1 MLSAIPNPDVLCYL
15 SLAPL
20 AGTLNPRTR
29 LLAVHKIVATKGAEL
44 WATRDGNPQAP
55 CIILIAGANASHL
68 MWPQEFCDLLVE
80 KGFSVIRYDHR
91 DTGKS
96 SKVDFSQNP
105 YTLHDLA
112 EDIVA
117 VMDGFEVKKAHAVG
131 LSMGGTLVQ
140 VAALDHPDR
149 FLSAT
154 VMLTA
159 ALDVDFAGSIDR
171 AYTREPN
178 PLGLPSPRREVL
190 DVLANRAVATGT
202 LDEELEKRT
211 TEWLAL
217 SGDKAIV
224 IPEEFHDWE
233 ARAIDHA
240 GTLVQPMNH
249 ALAAPIPIARA
260 KELAGIR
267 IPFLVIQGS
276 QDPLNPPPHGRHI
289 AELIPSSKF
298 VEITEL
304 GHSLPSSLHSVIV
317 KTISA
322 HAMASVQVITDNSF
336 HETTCGSP

>member
-1 MLSAIPNPDVLCYL
+1 MIA
-15 SLAPL
+15 A
-20 AGTLNPRTR
+20 
-29 LLAVHKIVATKGAEL
+29 KGAEL
-44 WATRDGNPQAP
+44 WATRDGNPNNP
-55 CIILIAGANASHL
+55 CVVLVAGANASHL

-80 KGFSVIRYDHR
+80 KGFCVIRYDHR

-96 SKVDFSQNP
+96 SKVDFSQNL

-140 VAALDHPDR
+140 VAALDHPGR
-149 FLSAT
+149 LLSAT

-159 ALDVDFAGSIDR
+159 ALDVDFAGNIDR
-171 AYTREPN
+171 AYTGEPN
-178 PLGLPSPRREVL
+178 PLGLPSPRRDVL
-190 DVLANRAVATGT
+190 DVLANRTAATRT

-224 IPEEFHDWE
+224 IPDEFRNWE

-240 GTLVQPMNH
+240 GTMVQPMNH
-249 ALAAPIPIARA
+249 ARAAPIPIARG

-289 AELIPSSKF
+289 AELIPSAKF
-298 VEITEL
+298 VEIAEL
-304 GHSLPSSLHSVIV
+304 GHSLPSSLHAVIANE
-317 KTISA
+317 IAA
-322 HAMASVQVITDNSF
+322 HAMACVQTISDS
-336 HETTCGSP
+336 S

>member
-1 MLSAIPNPDVLCYL
+1 MIA
-15 SLAPL
+15 A
-20 AGTLNPRTR
+20 
-29 LLAVHKIVATKGAEL
+29 KGAEL
-44 WATRDGNPQAP
+44 WATCDGNPNNP
-55 CIILIAGANASHL
+55 CIILVAGANASHL

-80 KGFSVIRYDHR
+80 KGFCVVRYDHR

-96 SKVDFSQNP
+96 SKFNFSLNP

-112 EDIVA
+112 EDIIA
-117 VMDGFEVKKAHAVG
+117 VIDGFEVKKAHAVG

-154 VMLTA
+154 IMLAA
-159 ALDVDFAGSIDR
+159 ALDVDFSGNINR
-171 AYTREPN
+171 AYTGESN
-178 PLGLPSPRREVL
+178 PLGLPSPKREVL
-190 DVLANRAVATGT
+190 DVLAKRTMATGT

-217 SGDKAIV
+217 SGHKAIV
-224 IPEEFHDWE
+224 IPEEFHNWE

-240 GTLVQPMNH
+240 GTMTQPMNH

-260 KELAGIR
+260 NELSSIR

-304 GHSLPSSLHSVIV
+304 GHSLPSSLHPVIV
-317 KTISA
+317 KEISA
-322 HAMASVQVITDNSF
+322 HAMESF
-336 HETTCGSP
+336 QMISNKRDAPEL

>member
-1 MLSAIPNPDVLCYL
+1 M
-15 SLAPL
+15 
-20 AGTLNPRTR
+20 
-29 LLAVHKIVATKGAEL
+29 HKMIAAKGAEL
-44 WATRDGNPQAP
+44 WATCDGNSSNP
-55 CIILIAGANASHL
+55 CIILVAGANASHL

-80 KGFSVIRYDHR
+80 QGFCVIRYDHR

-96 SKVDFSQNP
+96 SKFDFSHNP

-112 EDIVA
+112 EDIIVI
-117 VMDGFEVKKAHAVG
+117 MDGFEKKKIHVVG

-159 ALDVDFAGSIDR
+159 ALDVDFAGNISR
-171 AYTREPN
+171 AYTGEPN
-178 PLGLPSPRREVL
+178 PLGLPSPKREVL
-190 DVLANRAVATGT
+190 DVLAKRMVAAGT

-217 SGDKAIV
+217 SGQKAIV
-224 IPEEFHDWE
+224 MPEEFHNWE

-240 GTLVQPMNH
+240 GSLAQPINH
-249 ALAAPIPIARA
+249 ALAAPIPIARG
-260 KELAGIR
+260 KELSDIR
-267 IPFLVIQGS
+267 IPFLVIQGG

-304 GHSLPSSLHSVIV
+304 GHSLPSSLHAAIV
-317 KTISA
+317 KEIST
-322 HAMASVQVITDNSF
+322 HAMESTK
-336 HETTCGSP
+336 